1 LAALPGY
8 GGGGGG
14 GGYDGLLP
22 VGRGGSGGSGVVLL
36 WTADPRLIAEECA
49 VLTVDGGRLM
59 VFSVNGFIWVR
70 R

>member
-1 LAALPGY
+1 
-8 GGGGGG
+8 
-14 GGYDGLLP
+14 LP